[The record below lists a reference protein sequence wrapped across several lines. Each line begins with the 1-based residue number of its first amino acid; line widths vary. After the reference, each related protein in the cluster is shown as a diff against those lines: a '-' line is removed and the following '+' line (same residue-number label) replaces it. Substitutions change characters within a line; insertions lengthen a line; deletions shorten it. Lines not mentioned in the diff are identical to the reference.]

1 MTITIEE
8 VVQKIDD
15 WRHKPVEIQVM
26 TGGMTN
32 KNFKVIVE
40 GRPFFVRVPGAS
52 TELLAIDRDNEYHS
66 SKAAAAAGIGPKVL
80 YHLPEHKVMV
90 LEFIDGETMS
100 IESLGAPGMP
110 TRIAQ
115 SLKKLHAG
123 DKCLNEFNMFRL
135 VEFYIGI
142 VEKYQVRIP
151 DDYRD
156 RMSVLSRIE
165 AAVQKNSLA
174 GVPCN
179 NDLLAENYIDDGKM
193 LWLIDYEYSGNN
205 DPCFELGNTCQ
216 EQQYNEDQYAEL
228 CAAYFGAAR
237 RSLLARMYLFSIMS
251 DFGWTLWGSIQ
262 NKISQLDFDFWEYT
276 IERWERALGMLDSN
290 EFPMWL
296 EDAQRDD

>member
-15 WRHKPVEIQVM
+15 WRNKQIEIQEM
-26 TGGMTN
+26 TGGLTN
-32 KNFKVIVE
+32 KNFRVNVD
-40 GRPFFVRVPGAS
+40 GRPFFVRIPGAS

-80 YHLPEHKVMV
+80 YHLPDHKVMV
-90 LEFIDGETMS
+90 LEFIDGQTMS

-123 DKCLNEFNMFRL
+123 ANCLNEFNMFRL

-142 VEKYQVRIP
+142 VEKHQVRIP

-156 RMSVLSRIE
+156 RMSVLSRME
-165 AAVQKNSLA
+165 AAIQKKSLA

-179 NDLLAENYIDDGKM
+179 NDLLAENFIDDGEM

-228 CAAYFGAAR
+228 CAAYFGETQR
-237 RSLLARMYLFSIMS
+237 NLLARMNLFSIMS
-251 DFGWTLWGSIQ
+251 DFGWTLWGSVQ
-262 NKISQLDFDFWEYT
+262 NKISQLDYDFWEYT
-276 IERWERALGMLDSN
+276 TGRWERALGMLDSN
-290 EFPMWL
+290 EFPKWL
-296 EDAQRDD
+296 EDAGIED

>member
-15 WRHKPVEIQVM
+15 WRDKQIEIQEM
-26 TGGMTN
+26 TGGLTN
-32 KNFKVIVE
+32 KIFRVNVE

-80 YHLPEHKVMV
+80 YHLPDHKVMV
-90 LEFIDGETMS
+90 LEFIEGETMS
-100 IESLGAPGMP
+100 IESLGSPGMP

-123 DKCLNEFNMFRL
+123 AKCLDEFNMFRL
-135 VEFYIGI
+135 VEFYIDI
-142 VEKYQVRIP
+142 VDKHQVRIP
-151 DDYRD
+151 DDYRA

-165 AAVQKNSLA
+165 AAVQKNSLG

-179 NDLLAENYIDDGKM
+179 NDLLAENFIDDGQV

-228 CAAYFGAAR
+228 CAAYFGATR
-237 RSLLARMYLFSIMS
+237 PSLLARMYLFSIMS

-262 NKISQLDFDFWEYT
+262 NKISQLDYDFWEYT
-276 IERWERALGMLDSN
+276 TGRWERALGMLDSK
-290 EFPMWL
+290 EFPKWL
-296 EDAQRDD
+296 EEAGIED